1 MRLPRAGP
9 PGPLHADAR
18 GRRVG
23 RPRAG
28 VRGARRQH
36 AAVQAGHV
44 GAGAAHVLGAL
55 RAALGPLCL
64 QKFRFLANFQ
74 LSASGVFHGTLK
86 SSDFLINIQ

>member
-1 MRLPRAGP
+1 MHLVRLPRAGP
-9 PGPLHADAR
+9 RPLHADPR

-44 GAGAAHVLGAL
+44 GAGATHVIDAP
-55 RAALGPLCL
+55 RAAPALGPLH
-64 QKFRFLANFQ
+64 AV
-74 LSASGVFHGTLK
+74 SHASDDD
-86 SSDFLINIQ
+86 SR